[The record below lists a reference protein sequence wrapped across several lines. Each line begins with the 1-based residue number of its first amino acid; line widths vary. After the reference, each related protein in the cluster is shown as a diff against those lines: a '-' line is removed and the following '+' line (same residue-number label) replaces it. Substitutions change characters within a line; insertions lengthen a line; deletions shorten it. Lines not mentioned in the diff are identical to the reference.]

1 MTNAVAN
8 TATNGLAVLSSIRTG
23 LAQVRASIPASVGGQ
38 ALLRM
43 LKDGSW
49 VMGREDNEVK
59 AGTEAIVNPLSF
71 MSGYSCWTNRQP
83 GQGKN
88 ENLGEEMW
96 GIGASVPPVSA
107 LPQHHDPRT
116 QELCSW
122 RSQMS
127 VEMKLIDGP
136 FSGQQVMYKASSVGG
151 TRALGDMLDAIMA
164 RIDSGTEYACPII
177 AIQSD
182 HYNHNSYGKT
192 YTPNLSIV
200 GWANIQGKEEA
211 DTGAPAAVDEVIE
224 PPKPEPVAE
233 APAGRRRRI

>member
-1 MTNAVAN
+1 MTTAVAN
-8 TATNGLAVLSSIRTG
+8 AATNGLAVLSSIRTG
-23 LAQVRASIPASVGGQ
+23 LAQVRATIPASNGGQ

-59 AGTEAIVNPLSF
+59 PGTEAIVNPLSF
-71 MSGYSCWTNRQP
+71 QSGYSCWTNRQP

-96 GIGASVPPVSA
+96 GIGASMPPVSS

-127 VEMKLIDGP
+127 VEMKIIDGP

-192 YTPNLSIV
+192 YTPDLSIV
-200 GWANIQGKEEA
+200 GWANMRGEE
-211 DTGAPAAVDEVIE
+211 DG
-224 PPKPEPVAE
+224 E
-233 APAGRRRRI
+233 APAREEAPKAAPEPAPAPEGRRRRV